1 MSEVDVGPDT
11 HEEAFEAFADRVTEQ
26 FGDEIHEIV
35 CFGSVA
41 RGEARGVSSD
51 VDILVVAADPSLEA
65 PLREVAYEV
74 QLEYGVV
81 LSLHFY
87 GAERFDERRDHPFLR
102 SALSEGVQYDE
113 SSRR

>member
-1 MSEVDVGPDT
+1 MSEAEVGPNA
-11 HEEAFEAFADRVTEQ
+11 HENAFEAFAERVTER

-51 VDILVVAADPSLEA
+51 VDVLVVAVDRSLEA
-65 PLREVAYEV
+65 ELREVAYEV

-81 LSLHFY
+81 LSLHVY
-87 GAERFDERRDHPFLR
+87 TIDRFEERRDHPFLR
-102 SALSEGVQYDE
+102 NALSEGVRYDE
-113 SSRR
+113 GAGR